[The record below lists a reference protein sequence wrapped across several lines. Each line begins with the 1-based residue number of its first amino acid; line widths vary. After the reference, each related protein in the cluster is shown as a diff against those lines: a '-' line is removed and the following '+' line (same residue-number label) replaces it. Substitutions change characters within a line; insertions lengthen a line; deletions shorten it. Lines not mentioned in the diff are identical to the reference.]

1 MGEAVF
7 RFK

>member
-7 RFK
+7 LY